1 MLPAI
6 LLPGVAVTLILLA
19 ALLLATLGIV
29 SYFLGIRN
37 NLIGLR
43 NSLDRSYFDMDIL
56 LKQRHDEI
64 PNLVETV
71 KGYMQHEQQTLLAVT
86 QARTDSMNASSVAQK
101 AVADLKVAS
110 ALHNLFAVAENYPQL
125 KANENFLKLQNRIT
139 ELEER
144 IADRREFFNDD
155 VNTYN
160 TRIGQIPDVFVAS
173 FMNMKRRE
181 MFKVSE
187 QDRSQVEVNFH
198 DQSATRA

>member
-1 MLPAI
+1 MDSSTITALAFFFFIGGVLIYAVI
-6 LLPGVAVTLILLA
+6 LYN
-19 ALLLATLGIV
+19 ALV
-29 SYFLGIRN
+29 R
-37 NLIGLR
+37 LR
-43 NSLDRSYFDMDIL
+43 NENDRAWANIDVL

-86 QARTDSMNASSVAQK
+86 QARTDSMNTSSVAQK
-101 AVADLKVAS
+101 AVAELKIAS
-110 ALHNLFAVAENYPQL
+110 ALHSLFAVAENYPQL

-173 FMNMKRRE
+173 FMNLKRRE

-187 QDRSQVEVNFH
+187 QDRSQVEVSF
-198 DQSATRA
+198 QSATRS

>member
-1 MLPAI
+1 MDSSTITSLAFLFFI
-6 LLPGVAVTLILLA
+6 AGVLIYSV
-19 ALLLATLGIV
+19 IV
-29 SYFLGIRN
+29 YNGLVR
-37 NLIGLR
+37 LR
-43 NSLDRSYFDMDIL
+43 NENDRAWANIDVL

-71 KGYMQHEQQTLLAVT
+71 KGYMQHEQQTLLEVI
-86 QARTDSMNASSVAQK
+86 QARSASMDASSVGQK
-101 AVADLKVAS
+101 AIADLQIAS
-110 ALHNLFAVAENYPQL
+110 ALRSLFAVAENYPQL
-125 KANENFLKLQNRIT
+125 RANENFLKLQNRIS

-173 FMNMKRRE
+173 FMRLKRE

-187 QDRSQVEVNFH
+187 ADRRQVEVSFQ
-198 DQSATRA
+198 DQGAARA